1 MANRPIRGH
10 NRLPRDRHSP
20 TLLRSIR
27 LLPRRFQVAY
37 LALLAVRSSLGILD
51 IVGLGALTLLLT
63 LMAGDPPQLPFGLGG
78 SHVSNLTFRED
89 GLLLLIVTACG
100 FVGKS
105 VLLSATVYL
114 LTALL
119 WRIER
124 WGSLTISTLVF
135 DPIKFDERDLSLEE
149 LNWALGGSLSS
160 AFTHRLMSFA
170 TVVSEAFATS
180 ILMTYFFF
188 LDVQLATV
196 FSLYFLGVL
205 ITYHLSVTRLVRK
218 VAADIA
224 SGNVE
229 TTGRVKELSAVFRE
243 AKVANVLPFFTA
255 KFIYSRVKL
264 AQALATR
271 EWLNSMPRLVLEFAL
286 FLGLTLLLSTLVLS
300 PPEGAV
306 LTSLSVLI
314 VGALRVLGGLVPLQR
329 ATIDSLTERAGA
341 ELAIHLLQEATDS
354 HRPSEM
360 FEQNAGKGTSP
371 EVAVDFTAVRYRYP
385 QSDSD
390 ALADV
395 NFQIKCGDFV
405 AIAGP
410 SGAGKSTILD
420 LVLGFRAPSSGSV
433 HVFGRDATALAN
445 EGSGKLGLVPQ
456 KPALFAGSIR
466 DNIVFGFGAP
476 SSSRMEYAL
485 EMSGLTGLVASLPQ
499 GLDTPLGNYQDRF
512 SGGQLQRMSL
522 ARSLYRQPELL
533 ILDEPTSSLD
543 YETELDIFRRLAADR
558 LIKTK
563 VVISH
568 SSVSY
573 SLVDRIILIS
583 DGRVADLGTS
593 KELKDRNENF

>member
-1 MANRPIRGH
+1 MADRLSRG
-10 NRLPRDRHSP
+10 NNQSPRDKHSA
-20 TLLRSIR
+20 TLIRSVR
-27 LLPRRFQVAY
+27 LLPRRFQAAF
-37 LALLAVRSSLGILD
+37 LTLLAVRSSLGILD

-78 SHVSNLTFRED
+78 SYISNLTFQED

-124 WGSLTISTLVF
+124 WGALTISTLVF
-135 DPIKFDERDLSLEE
+135 DPIRFDERDLSLEE

-170 TVVSEAFATS
+170 TVVSEAFSTS

-188 LDVQLATV
+188 LNVQLAAV

-205 ITYHLSVTRLVRK
+205 IAYHLSVTRLVRK
-218 VAADIA
+218 VATDIS

-329 ATIDSLTERAGA
+329 AAIDSLTERAGA
-341 ELAIHLLQEATDS
+341 KLAFDLLRDAANS
-354 HRPSEM
+354 NRASEM
-360 FEQNAGKGTSP
+360 LEQNAVMGTSP
-371 EVAVDFTAVRYRYP
+371 EVAVDFTSVRYRYP
-385 QSDSD
+385 QAATD
-390 ALADV
+390 ALAGV
-395 NFQIKCGDFV
+395 NFQIMRGDFV

-420 LVLGFRAPSSGSV
+420 LILGFRAPSSGSV
-433 HVFGRDATALAN
+433 LLFGMDAIAFAN
-445 EGSGKLGLVPQ
+445 EGPHNLGLVPQ

-466 DNIVFGFGAP
+466 DNIVFGFDAP

-485 EMSGLTGLVASLPQ
+485 EMSGLKNFVASLPQ

-512 SGGQLQRMSL
+512 SGGQLQRVSL

-543 YETELDIFRRLAADR
+543 YETELDIFRRLATDR
-558 LIKTK
+558 LIQTK

-573 SLVDRIILIS
+573 SLVDKIILIS
-583 DGRVADLGTS
+583 DGRVADQGS
-593 KELKDRNENF
+593 YNEIKRRNKNF